1 MPEEVKPP
9 PPPSP
14 TCRMRLHLSYD
25 GGRFYGW
32 QKQKDPQQ
40 ISVQGEVER
49 ALEKILGRQPIRV
62 IASGRTDRGVHAL
75 QQVVHFDVSPLQLQK
90 FHTNSHKGQGQGQNQ
105 GQRAKPRA
113 RASQGKGKGKAK
125 GKGKG
130 KAQAQDQGQSPSPYQ
145 SQGPFC
151 SALNTVLPGDIVC
164 QGAWQ
169 APSHFHA
176 LHSAQKKCYKYLL
189 YNAPFPSALHRH
201 HSYWYWY
208 KEKLDLKRLHQMS
221 SCLKGTHDFKSF
233 QNRGTEVESTVRHI
247 FHVEWKRVSRNHFCF
262 TLCGN
267 GFLKQMV
274 RNLVGTL
281 LHLYRQQVPP
291 KALLD
296 ILACRERQAA
306 GPSAP
311 PQGLYLSEVFYP
323 PEIER
328 ACIRF

>member
-1 MPEEVKPP
+1 
-9 PPPSP
+9 
-14 TCRMRLHLSYD
+14 
-25 GGRFYGW
+25 
-32 QKQKDPQQ
+32 
-40 ISVQGEVER
+40 
-49 ALEKILGRQPIRV
+49 
-62 IASGRTDRGVHAL
+62 
-75 QQVVHFDVSPLQLQK
+75 
-90 FHTNSHKGQGQGQNQ
+90 
-105 GQRAKPRA
+105 
-113 RASQGKGKGKAK
+113 
-125 GKGKG
+125 
-130 KAQAQDQGQSPSPYQ
+130 
-145 SQGPFC
+145 
-151 SALNTVLPGDIVC
+151 
-164 QGAWQ
+164 
-169 APSHFHA
+169 
-176 LHSAQKKCYKYLL
+176 
-189 YNAPFPSALHRH
+189 
-201 HSYWYWY
+201 
-208 KEKLDLKRLHQMS
+208 MS

-311 PQGLYLSEVFYP
+311 PQGLYLSGVFYP